1 MYRVTMIKKHDA
13 YINNINM
20 LVIISWDESWCRAH
34 ENYYIFAMNPQYERL
49 NKQYSL
55 SRNRADLSY

>member
-1 MYRVTMIKKHDA
+1 MIKKHDA

-34 ENYYIFAMNPQYERL
+34 E
-49 NKQYSL
+49 K
-55 SRNRADLSY
+55 